1 MPEVLTITLKP
12 AVDYATS
19 TEHVEPGPKLYC
31 EKPRIDPGGG
41 GVNVARSI
49 LKLDGS
55 VRALVV
61 VGGTMGDR
69 LLALL
74 EAENV
79 PTVKC
84 RVAGETGYSLA
95 VTDASSGEQ
104 FRFTLPGEPVS
115 ENEAQ
120 MILDLVSETAP
131 QGGFVVLSGGAA
143 HGLPDD
149 FPSKVQ
155 AIVSRSNGRLVVD
168 TSKAPLLH
176 LINSPASPLD
186 VLRLDRSEM
195 EKATGR
201 PMRTVADNLAFCEHL
216 IARSVARIVVSGHGS
231 EGSVMVNGDQKY
243 FCVAPKVPVRSKVGA
258 GDALVGA
265 FTLSLARGAQAEQ
278 ALVWGVA
285 AASATVSSEGTALF
299 ERADAERL
307 LTQCR
312 LERL

>member
-1 MPEVLTITLKP
+1 
-12 AVDYATS
+12 
-19 TEHVEPGPKLYC
+19 
-31 EKPRIDPGGG
+31 
-41 GVNVARSI
+41 
-49 LKLDGS
+49 
-55 VRALVV
+55 
-61 VGGTMGDR
+61 MGHR
-69 LLALL
+69 LLRLL

-79 PTVKC
+79 PTVEC

-95 VTDASSGEQ
+95 VTDATSGEQ

-120 MILDLVSETAP
+120 MILDLVSKTAP
-131 QGGFVVLSGGAA
+131 QEGFVVLSGGAA
-143 HGLPDD
+143 HGLPDE

-155 AIVSRSNGRLVVD
+155 AVVSRFDGRLVVD

-201 PMRTVADNLAFCEHL
+201 PMRTIADNLAYCEHL
-216 IARSVARIVVSGHGS
+216 IARGVARIVVCGHGS
-231 EGSVMVNGDQKY
+231 EGSVMVNGNQKY
-243 FCVAPKVPVRSKVGA
+243 FCSAPQVPVRSKVGA

-265 FTLSLARGAQAEQ
+265 FTLSLARGIAPEQ
-278 ALVWGVA
+278 ALRWGVA
-285 AASATVSSEGTALF
+285 AASATVSTEGTALF
-299 ERADAERL
+299 ECADAERL
-307 LTQCR
+307 LSECR